1 MQKNHKPD
9 FAVWTSSSHILSF
22 SCLGH
27 NESHHTNKKVTE
39 AEMIG
44 QESGIRLT

>member
-9 FAVWTSSSHILSF
+9 FAFGPPARTFYPSPALDT
-22 SCLGH
+22 
-27 NESHHTNKKVTE
+27 TNRITPTKKVTE